1 MHGAVQFLR
10 EPAQRGERRTCR
22 RAMHGQQ
29 RAIRLREGLAQV
41 DVSAAAGERSLS
53 RGQVTREH
61 LVGVSG

>member
-1 MHGAVQFLR
+1 
-10 EPAQRGERRTCR
+10 
-22 RAMHGQQ
+22 MHGQQ

-53 RGQVTREH
+53 RGQVTREQ